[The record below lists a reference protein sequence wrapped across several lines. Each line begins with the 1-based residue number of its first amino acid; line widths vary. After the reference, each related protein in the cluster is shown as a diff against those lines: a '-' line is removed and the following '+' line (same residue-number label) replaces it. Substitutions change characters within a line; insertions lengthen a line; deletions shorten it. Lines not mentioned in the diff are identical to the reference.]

1 MCGIS
6 GFSGNYG
13 LELLSKMVKAV
24 EHRGPDSF
32 GTEFFPD
39 HKVGLGH
46 TRLSIIDLSKDG
58 HQPMCSQDKRFW
70 LTYNGEIYNYRE
82 LRAELKAE
90 GYQFK
95 SQTDSEVLINLY
107 RRDGHDML
115 KKLNGIFA
123 FAIFDTE
130 TSELF
135 LSRDGLGVK
144 PLYMG
149 ETSNGL
155 LYSSE
160 LKALLCCPELSRE
173 LDPQSLNRYLT
184 FIWCPSP
191 GTMFKKVKKLEPGTA
206 CVIKHGKIVKK
217 WHWYNLPYNGKRLEG
232 TENEIAN
239 MLTSH
244 LETAVERQLVSDVP
258 VGAFLS
264 GGLDSSSIVA
274 MMRKLHP
281 DQRFKCYSIGFE
293 DGEDVEGCP
302 ADLPY
307 AELAA
312 KHLNVDLEKITIK
325 PNQLIERLAELMWFL
340 DEPQADP
347 APVNA
352 MFIAEKARND
362 GVKVLLSGAGG
373 DDIFTGY
380 RRHVAMSTEKY
391 WNWLSPKALKK
402 LHNLSMR
409 FGDVRNP
416 WIRRI
421 RKLLENAHLPFED
434 RLIGYFKWSSDETR
448 AGLLNPELFDNNPLE
463 APELPLKQSL
473 VSIADEKDPINQ
485 MLYLDSKFFLV
496 DHNLNYSDKT
506 CMRYGVEARV
516 PLLDPDLVEFAA
528 KIPTAMK
535 QKGNVGKAIF
545 KKAMEPYLP
554 HNLIYRP
561 KTGFGAP
568 LRKWIRNDLKDIIAE
583 LLSESSLKKRGLFN
597 PKAVKKLIEDDI
609 NGKIDG
615 GYVILSILCV
625 EIWCQLFLDGVSYT
639 DIKI

>member
-1 MCGIS
+1 
-6 GFSGNYG
+6 
-13 LELLSKMVKAV
+13 
-24 EHRGPDSF
+24 
-32 GTEFFPD
+32 
-39 HKVGLGH
+39 
-46 TRLSIIDLSKDG
+46 
-58 HQPMCSQDKRFW
+58 
-70 LTYNGEIYNYRE
+70 
-82 LRAELKAE
+82 
-90 GYQFK
+90 
-95 SQTDSEVLINLY
+95 
-107 RRDGHDML
+107 ML

-123 FAIFDTE
+123 FAIFDKK

-135 LSRDGLGVK
+135 LARDGLGVK
-144 PLYMG
+144 PLYIG
-149 ETSNGL
+149 ETNKGI

-160 LKALLCCPELSRE
+160 LKALLCCPDLSKE

-191 GTMFKKVKKLEPGTA
+191 GTMFKKVKKLEPGHA
-206 CVIKHGKIVKK
+206 CIIKQGKIIKK
-217 WHWYNLPYNGKRLEG
+217 WEWYNLPYDGKRLEG
-232 TENEIAN
+232 TEDEIAA
-239 MLTSH
+239 MLTQH
-244 LETAVERQLVSDVP
+244 LEKAVERQLVADVP

-312 KHLNVDLEKITIK
+312 KHLHVDLEKITVT
-325 PNQLIERLAELMWFL
+325 PDQLIERLAELMWFL

-362 GVKVLLSGAGG
+362 GIKVLLSGAGG

-380 RRHVAMSTEKY
+380 RRHVAISTEKY
-391 WNWLSPKALKK
+391 WNWMSPKALKK
-402 LHNLSMR
+402 LHSLSLKI
-409 FGDVRNP
+409 GDVRNP
-416 WIRRI
+416 WVRRI
-421 RKLLENAHLPFED
+421 RKLLENAYLPFED

-448 AGLLNPELFDNNPLE
+448 AGLLNPELFANNPLE

-473 VSIADEKDPINQ
+473 LTISDEKDPINQ

-516 PLLDPDLVEFAA
+516 PFLDPDLVKFAA
-528 KIPTAMK
+528 AIPTGMK
-535 QKGNVGKAIF
+535 QKGKIGKAIF

-568 LRKWIRNDLKDIIAE
+568 LRKWIRNDLKDLIAQ
-583 LLSESSLKKRGLFN
+583 LLSESALKKRGLFN
-597 PKAVKKLIEDDI
+597 PKAVKTLIDDDL
-609 NGKIDG
+609 NGRIDG
-615 GYVILSILCV
+615 GYTILSILCI
-625 EIWCQLFLDGVSYT
+625 EIWCQLFLDGISYT